1 MAGEG
6 DFISKLFA
14 RTIAQELLL
23 RGLYA
28 KWAVESPRPRESNRN
43 RLEGLVRTMW
53 GVTPPKDDER
63 RLYEQVEVSLREFQG
78 NIDVRLKG
86 EGFSE

>member
-1 MAGEG
+1 
-6 DFISKLFA
+6 
-14 RTIAQELLL
+14 
-23 RGLYA
+23 
-28 KWAVESPRPRESNRN
+28 
-43 RLEGLVRTMW
+43 MW

-86 EGFSE
+86 EGFSEWWFRPNEWVRDHRFADAVTRSSP